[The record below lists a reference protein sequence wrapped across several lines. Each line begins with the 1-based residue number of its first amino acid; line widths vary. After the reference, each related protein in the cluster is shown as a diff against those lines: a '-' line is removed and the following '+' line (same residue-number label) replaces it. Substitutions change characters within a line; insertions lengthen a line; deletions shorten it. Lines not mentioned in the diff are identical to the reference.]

1 MTPGDARASVP
12 FDLRILKSS
21 LPWLSL
27 ILTISPYLYF
37 TFLNVDPV
45 HDGWFSTPAAAL
57 AEGAVPYR
65 DVVTSYGWFTPAFL
79 SLIIKIFGF
88 QLLYFRLVGFLVL
101 FGICLLFIALLQ
113 KSIGLNRSLVTVSIW
128 LMIGLGQMTKDPQAL
143 PAWGLWP
150 NQLIIF
156 GTLLLLYLL
165 LRSVHFSYATLTL
178 IGVVAG
184 ITPWIRAQGVLLLA
198 SALVVFG
205 IRIYQTNSVNKY
217 LRITHLFSVALI
229 TFSAP
234 LLYLFR
240 VSAMDEWFWQTIEM
254 PRTGEWIGMPN
265 PVDWLIQNFGLAIF
279 LTLTLFIVAR
289 LLILLKISGKKS
301 ILLFAPLLILVSI
314 FPFSKAPIESFVVIR
329 KLHSLLYLYSN
340 YNFYTLPVLVILSAT
355 LFLVFKILQ
364 KAFVSRGRSLIEMPS
379 LVAMLGIP
387 ALTLIYYN
395 FGHLWGVAPI
405 LVLSLLYFWK
415 PTRDYNSHFGHF
427 RQVVTVY
434 SLLVALIAAPQVYL
448 NLAKPT
454 FSYSTSGLSGM
465 KGQDNQQVATVR
477 NAIQL
482 LSQLP
487 AESKVF
493 YLCKDAIYSTIE
505 GRYLSDNLFYSSI
518 MTRYDRRIL
527 IYREPA
533 SDTNFV
539 VYCPGSN
546 TATISELTGTWA
558 LSDLNGNSA
567 QSGLQIY
574 ERK

>member
-1 MTPGDARASVP
+1 
-12 FDLRILKSS
+12 
-21 LPWLSL
+21 
-27 ILTISPYLYF
+27 
-37 TFLNVDPV
+37 VDPV

-88 QLLYFRLVGFLVL
+88 QLLYFRLIGFLVL

-128 LMIGLGQMTKDPQAL
+128 LMIGLGQITKDPQAL

-156 GTLLLLYLL
+156 GTLVLLYLL

-184 ITPWIRAQGVLLLA
+184 LTPWIRAQGVLLLA
-198 SALVVFG
+198 STLVVFG
-205 IRIYQTNSVNKY
+205 IRICQTNSVNKY

-240 VSAMDEWFWQTIEM
+240 VGAMDEWFWQTIEM

-279 LTLTLFIVAR
+279 LTLALFMVAS
-289 LLILLKISGKKS
+289 LLSLLKISGKKS
-301 ILLFAPLLILVSI
+301 IFLFAPLLILISI
-314 FPFSKAPIESFVVIR
+314 FPVSKVPIESSVVIR
-329 KLHSLLYLYSN
+329 KVHSLLYLYSN
-340 YNFYTLPVLVILSAT
+340 YNLYTLPVLVIFSAT
-355 LFLVFKILQ
+355 LFLIFKILQ
-364 KAFVSRGRSLIEMPS
+364 KAFVSRGRSLVEIPS

-395 FGHLWGVAPI
+395 FGHLWGVAPV

-415 PTRDYNSHFGHF
+415 PNRDSISHFGHF

-454 FSYSTSGLSGM
+454 FSYSASGLSGM
-465 KGQDNQQVATVR
+465 RGQDNQQVAAVR

-487 AESKVF
+487 AESKVYF
-493 YLCKDAIYSTIE
+493 LCKDAIYSTIE

-518 MTRYDRRIL
+518 MTRFDKRVL

-533 SDTNFV
+533 SETNFV
-539 VYCPGSN
+539 VYCPASN
-546 TATISELTGTWA
+546 TATISELPGTWI
-558 LSDLNGNSA
+558 LSDFTDNTP
-567 QSGLQIY
+567 QSVLQIY
-574 ERK
+574 ERN